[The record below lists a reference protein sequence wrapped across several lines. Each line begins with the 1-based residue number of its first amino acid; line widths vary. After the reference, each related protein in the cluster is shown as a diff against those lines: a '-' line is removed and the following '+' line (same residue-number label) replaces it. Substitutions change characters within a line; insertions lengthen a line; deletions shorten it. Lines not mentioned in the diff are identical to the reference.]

1 MILSLASY
9 IDANEILVFA
19 SLLIDPLCSD
29 MTEDAHCILF
39 KIKNHFER
47 LTEVIFGRDL
57 YFTEPLQ
64 SEVPISPS
72 WRIVV
77 PYKDL
82 LHAKIMAFER
92 PLSTR

>member
-1 MILSLASY
+1 MILSFASY
-9 IDANEILVFA
+9 LDANEILFFA

-29 MTEDAHCILF
+29 MTEDAHLILF
-39 KIKNHFER
+39 KIKNHVER
-47 LTEVIFGRDL
+47 LTEVISGWDL

>member
-9 IDANEILVFA
+9 LDANEILFFA
-19 SLLIDPLCSD
+19 SSLIDPLCSD

-39 KIKNHFER
+39 KIEYHFER
-47 LTEVIFGRDL
+47 LTEVISGRDL
-57 YFTEPLQ
+57 YFTEPLL
-64 SEVPISPS
+64 SEAPISPS

-82 LHAKIMAFER
+82 LHARIMAFER

>member
-1 MILSLASY
+1 MILSFASY
-9 IDANEILVFA
+9 LDANEILFFA

-29 MTEDAHCILF
+29 MTEDAHLILF
-39 KIKNHFER
+39 KIKNHVER
-47 LTEVIFGRDL
+47 LTEVISGRDL

>member
-9 IDANEILVFA
+9 LDANEILFFA
-19 SLLIDPLCSD
+19 SSLIDPLCSD
-29 MTEDAHCILF
+29 MTEDAYCILF
-39 KIKNHFER
+39 KIRNHFER
-47 LTEVIFGRDL
+47 LTEVISGRDL
-57 YFTEPLQ
+57 YFTEPLL
-64 SEVPISPS
+64 SEAPISPS

-82 LHAKIMAFER
+82 LHARIMAFER